1 MHSGASSSSEVVGH
15 QQRHV
20 TWSSAAVRRQLR
32 GGREEVVRALNAA
45 IRRFN
50 LRLQNKTRSLV
61 YIDVR
66 HIDVRHLGV
75 MHVETC

>member
-1 MHSGASSSSEVVGH
+1 M
-15 QQRHV
+15 
-20 TWSSAAVRRQLR
+20 RRQLR